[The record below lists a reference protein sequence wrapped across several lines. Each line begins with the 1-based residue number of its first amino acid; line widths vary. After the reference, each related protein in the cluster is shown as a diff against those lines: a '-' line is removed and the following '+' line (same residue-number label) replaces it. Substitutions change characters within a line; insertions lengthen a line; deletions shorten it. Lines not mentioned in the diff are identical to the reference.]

1 MFYDFKNVKKW
12 EMYGILW
19 IVIFGSLFHS
29 LYDLSGKSPLIGAI
43 SPVNESLWE
52 HLKLGYFP
60 LMIYSIIEY
69 WFVNNKVN
77 SYFFPK
83 AVGIISMELFII
95 IVFYSYTFITKKS
108 IFWIDILSF
117 IIGAV
122 ICQLISYR
130 LMKVNISKT
139 LESLGLIIFIL
150 IGYTFILFTFN
161 PPKFEMFLDPKTK
174 RYGI

>member
-1 MFYDFKNVKKW
+1 MFNDYMQVKKW

-19 IVIFGSLFHS
+19 IIIVGSLFHF
-29 LYDLSGKSPLIGAI
+29 LYDLSGKSPIIGAI

-60 LMIYSIIEY
+60 LLIYSFIEY
-69 WFVNNKVN
+69 WFIKDRVN
-77 SYFFPK
+77 SFFLPK

-95 IVFYSYTFITKKS
+95 IVFYIYKSITKKT
-108 IFWIDILSF
+108 IFLIDICSF
-117 IIGAV
+117 ILGAV

-130 LMKVNISKT
+130 LMKSRINRT
-139 LESLGLIIFIL
+139 LDTIGLIIFVL

-161 PPKFEMFLDPKTK
+161 PPKLHMFLDPKTK